1 MARRLASCPWEWPPM
16 PSATTYRSIGKIR
29 PLCVQV
35 VRSATRLSSFGL
47 DLRTMPVSQP
57 MPTSSTATFSVSDG
71 CTNCSLKPRRGGGGE
86 DEGWGCLHRPA
97 LVFDCTFVPA
107 YSKGSRTAS
116 ARILLAKAPCIFV
129 RAAASPS
136 APSPRTSPSA
146 SLSPSA
152 GEGRGEAALEF
163 PERGRERCQVFA
175 AVFCPR
181 WSCLLTLLYHQCRTA
196 ANPAHNN
203 THQRASQVSE
213 NATRPSRGNRIAAPR
228 ILNR

>member
-35 VRSATRLSSFGL
+35 LRNATRLSSFGL
-47 DLRTMPVSQP
+47 DLRTIPVSQP
-57 MPTSSTATFSVSDG
+57 MPTSSTAPSPTRACLDCSSLEVGVFSTS
-71 CTNCSLKPRRGGGGE
+71 
-86 DEGWGCLHRPA
+86 
-97 LVFDCTFVPA
+97 A

-116 ARILLAKAPCIFV
+116 ARLETRL
-129 RAAASPS
+129 
-136 APSPRTSPSA
+136 
-146 SLSPSA
+146 
-152 GEGRGEAALEF
+152 ALEF
-163 PERGRERCQVFA
+163 PERGRERCQAFA

-181 WSCLLTLLYHQCRTA
+181 WACWLLVLYHQCPTA
-196 ANPAHNN
+196 ASPAHSN

-213 NATRPSRGNRIAAPR
+213 SATRPSRGNRIAAPR

>member
-35 VRSATRLSSFGL
+35 LCNATRLSSFGL

-71 CTNCSLKPRRGGGGE
+71 CTNCSLKPRRGGG
-86 DEGWGCLHRPA
+86 CLHRPV
-97 LVFDCTFVPA
+97 LVFDCTFVSA

-116 ARILLAKAPCIFV
+116 ARILLAKAPRIFV

-136 APSPRTSPSA
+136 APSPLR
-146 SLSPSA
+146 
-152 GEGRGEAALEF
+152 GEGWGEAAVETRLALEL
-163 PERGRERCQVFA
+163 PERGRERCQAFA

-181 WSCLLTLLYHQCRTA
+181 WACWLLVLYHQCRTA
-196 ANPAHNN
+196 ASPANSN

-213 NATRPSRGNRIAAPR
+213 SATRPSRGNRIAAPR

>member
-35 VRSATRLSSFGL
+35 LRNATRLSSFGL

-86 DEGWGCLHRPA
+86 DEGWGCLHRPV
-97 LVFDCTFVPA
+97 LVFDCTFVSA

-116 ARILLAKAPCIFV
+116 ARLETCL
-129 RAAASPS
+129 
-136 APSPRTSPSA
+136 
-146 SLSPSA
+146 
-152 GEGRGEAALEF
+152 ALEL
-163 PERGRERCQVFA
+163 PDRGRESCQAFA
-175 AVFCPR
+175 AVFFPR
-181 WSCLLTLLYHQCRTA
+181 WACSLLVLYHQCRTA
-196 ANPAHNN
+196 ASPANSN

-213 NATRPSRGNRIAAPR
+213 SATRPSRGNRIAAPR
-228 ILNR
+228 ILNRGGIWGAVRSRRYHAGGGKPPEMHRRK